1 MIIFFKSKSGSVVA
15 VKSSAGLSDDN
26 INALKWLLGDASLI
40 KGETVNGN
48 FTGPRREM
56 ITPWS
61 TTAVEITQNMNI
73 SGIERMEEYFPYR
86 GTPVYDKMLQ
96 RLYSGLDQ
104 EIFTVNKKPDKVV
117 YIKNLASYNKKEGLA
132 LSKDEI
138 AYLEGLAK
146 KIGRPLTDSE
156 VFGFSQVNSEHC
168 RHKIFNGTF
177 IIDGKEMES
186 SLFQMIKKTTKLNP
200 NLVISAYKDNCAF
213 LQGPKVKMFYPEKPE
228 KPSFFKTKER
238 ETVISLKAETHN
250 FPTTVEPFN
259 GAATGTG
266 WRQGQFPDCR
276 NSCVYD
282 QLPEI

>member
-1 MIIFFKSKSGSVVA
+1 MILFFKSKAGSVVA
-15 VKSSAGLSDDN
+15 VKSSESLTSEN
-26 INALKWLLGDASLI
+26 INALRWLLGDAKLLVSDHV
-40 KGETVNGN
+40 EGN

-56 ITPWS
+56 VTPWS

-73 SGIERMEEYFPYR
+73 PGIERMEEYFPTVYQKTR
-86 GTPVYDKMLQ
+86 LTASGKKGVPVYDRMLQ
-96 RLYSGLDQ
+96 RLYDGLDQ
-104 EIFTVNKKPDKVV
+104 EIFTVNRKPEKVV
-117 YIKNLASYNKKEGLA
+117 YIKNLSSYNKKEGLA

-138 AYLEGLAK
+138 TYLNNLAK

-213 LQGPKVKMFYPEKPE
+213 LQGPKVKMFYPEGNGNKPE
-228 KPSFFKTKER
+228 
-238 ETVISLKAETHN
+238 
-250 FPTTVEPFN
+250 
-259 GAATGTG
+259 G
-266 WRQGQFPDCR
+266 
-276 NSCVYD
+276 
-282 QLPEI
+282 